1 MINRIFRTQLWV
13 TLALSAFA
21 MFFGYAVGLSVLAGG
36 VVSLI
41 TSYYFAR
48 KVFLT
53 KTGRAPEV
61 AGQIYLAEFIKV
73 ALAAVL
79 LTTIWAMV
87 EGIIA
92 IALILGFV
100 IVHSSVAFLN
110 LDSGWVGSNQGRLR
124 D

>member
-13 TLALSAFA
+13 TLALSAFS

-36 VVSLI
+36 VVSLV

-53 KTGRAPEV
+53 KTGRALEV

-110 LDSGWVGSNQGRLR
+110 LDSGWVGSNQV
-124 D
+124 